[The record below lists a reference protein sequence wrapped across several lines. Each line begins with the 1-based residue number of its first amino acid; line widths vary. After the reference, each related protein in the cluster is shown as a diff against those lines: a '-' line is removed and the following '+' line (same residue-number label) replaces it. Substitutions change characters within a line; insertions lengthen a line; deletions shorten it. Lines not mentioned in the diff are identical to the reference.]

1 MVILGLAL
9 LAGILTTLSPCV
21 LPILPVVLFG
31 ALDQHRLG
39 PLALAAGLVVSFVL
53 FALLLAGAGTVL
65 GISDTVVRYSA
76 AVLMIVFGLVLASRV
91 LQTRFALAASSATS
105 ALHGALDRAMDRIA
119 PRGLAGQFGLGALLG
134 AVWVPCS
141 GPTLGAAIGLAAS
154 GDTLAKSAAV
164 FIVFGIGAVLP
175 LVAIAYGS
183 RQALN
188 KRRASF
194 ARWSAAAQ
202 PWLGVVLVLAGALVL
217 SGFDKKLEAV
227 FVEHSPEW
235 LVRLTTRF

>member
-1 MVILGLAL
+1 MLTLGLAF
-9 LAGILTTLSPCV
+9 LAGLLTTLSPCV

-31 ALDQHRLG
+31 ALDRHRAG

-53 FALLLAGAGTVL
+53 FALLLAGAGAAL
-65 GISDTVVRYSA
+65 DISDATVRSVA
-76 AVLMIVFGLVLASRV
+76 AGLMIAFGLVLASRA
-91 LQTRFALAASSATS
+91 LQARFALAASSATS
-105 ALHGALDRAMDRIA
+105 TLHGALDRAMDRIA
-119 PRGLAGQFGLGALLG
+119 PQGLAGQFGLGALLG

-141 GPTLGAAIGLAAS
+141 GPTLGAALGLAAS
-154 GDTLAKSAAV
+154 SDTVAKAAAV
-164 FIVFGIGAVLP
+164 FVVFGIGAVLP

-188 KRRASF
+188 RRRASF
-194 ARWSAAAQ
+194 ARWSAVAQ

-217 SGFDKKLEAV
+217 SGFDKTIEAA
-227 FVEHSPEW
+227 FVQNSPEW